1 MEFLHRF
8 FGSLLLGENNVLNA
22 GDTHINIASANIKTR
37 EKGRDKTREKLKKS
51 EQAFLEAIMPVLV
64 ANGEITTTE
73 AIAITNKS
81 PQRVWQQFVALVYA
95 GILSAVGE
103 KKGRLYRLVK

>member
-1 MEFLHRF
+1 
-8 FGSLLLGENNVLNA
+8 
-22 GDTHINIASANIKTR
+22 
-37 EKGRDKTREKLKKS
+37 
-51 EQAFLEAIMPVLV
+51 MPVLV

-81 PQRVWQQFVALVYA
+81 PQRVWQQFVALVDA

-103 KKGRLYRLVK
+103 KKGRWLNDKKSSFWDFYSVLIFLIFLPLK

>member
-8 FGSLLLGENNVLNA
+8 FGSLLLGENNALDA

-37 EKGRDKTREKLKKS
+37 EKLKKS
-51 EQAFLEAIMPVLV
+51 ERAFLEAIMLVLV

-81 PQRVWQQFVALVYA
+81 PQRVWQQFVALVDV
-95 GILSAVGE
+95 GIL
-103 KKGRLYRLVK
+103 LYVVRRRILPHRQ